1 MARVKGAIVYTIG
14 AGYGGYKKT
23 ALVLYLALLFCPGA
37 NNYALRKKPVRHDEQ
52 RRVTPRKESGIL
64 KNIFGALVVCPL
76 FFLLYFK
83 DVNWFRI
90 HPLTAYLNQANKRKL
105 DGNLLNESVSCIRAQ
120 QNDVP

>member
-52 RRVTPRKESGIL
+52 RRVTPRKESGMFKKNIRGTYCVPPLLFYYIL
-64 KNIFGALVVCPL
+64 KMSIDF
-76 FFLLYFK
+76 
-83 DVNWFRI
+83 
-90 HPLTAYLNQANKRKL
+90 AYTL
-105 DGNLLNESVSCIRAQ
+105 
-120 QNDVP
+120 